1 MDTFSA
7 DTVLELP
14 LFLYVGTTLKFDSN
28 MDNGD
33 IVFLLL
39 FDALTSTL
47 MMAYTASYGFF
58 MMYAFE
64 D

>member
-47 MMAYTASYGFF
+47 MMA
-58 MMYAFE
+58 
-64 D
+64 